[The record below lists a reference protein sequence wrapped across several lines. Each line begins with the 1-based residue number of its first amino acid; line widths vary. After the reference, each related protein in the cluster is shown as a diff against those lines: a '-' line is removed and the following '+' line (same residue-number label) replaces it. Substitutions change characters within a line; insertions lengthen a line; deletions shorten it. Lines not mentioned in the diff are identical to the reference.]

1 MEFNKQSMKCIIL
14 AGGFATRLWPLTE
27 YKAKPLLHLKDKP
40 LISHI
45 VSGIPNDIEI
55 IISTNA
61 IFEDNFKEW
70 IKDFSDRNIK
80 IFVEDS
86 ASDDFKKGA
95 LGATAY
101 VIEQEKIE
109 EDLMLIA
116 GDNYFG
122 FEMQNFINSFNG
134 KPLLAAYDIKELEEA
149 KKFGVVV
156 EKDGEVIEFQ
166 EKPMEPKSTLV
177 STGCYIFPQKNLADI
192 IAYAKEKNDDLGGV
206 FEYMMKKNQTINT
219 YSFNERWYDIGSF
232 DAYLKS
238 NKELIGNQV
247 ITEENIIEEKNK
259 YEGSVFIGK
268 NSTIKNSILEDVIIL
283 KNCNIENCVIR
294 QCVIDENCD
303 LKNLD
308 LSHKM
313 IREGSKIKK

>member
-1 MEFNKQSMKCIIL
+1 MKCIIL

-134 KPLLAAYDIKELEEA
+134 NPLLAAYDIKELEEA

-156 EKDGEVIEFQ
+156 EENGQVIEFQ

-177 STGCYIFPQKNLADI
+177 STGCYIFPQKNLPDI

-219 YSFNERWYDIGSF
+219 YSFNEKWYDIGSF

-283 KNCNIENCVIR
+283 KNCNIKNCVIR
-294 QCVIDENCD
+294 QCVIDGNCD

-313 IREGSKIKK
+313 IREGSKIEK

>member
-1 MEFNKQSMKCIIL
+1 MKCIIL